1 MIRTLFPWRLPW
13 LIPDPADLVIARSPP
28 YHWDRQA
35 AIRGDN
41 VMADRAAARRGPS
54 RRSVLGA
61 GGAAA
66 LMLGRRP
73 AFAQDRQVAL
83 QLSWLHSVQFGGSYI
98 ARKRGYWTERGLDVA
113 LLPGGPNSPVE
124 PPVVAGSALV
134 GISAADYAAAAVAQG
149 APFRIIAVAMQKNPF
164 VIASLPADP
173 VTEPGDLQ
181 GKRIGMAL
189 ANRPVLQ
196 ALCSINGV
204 DIDRI
209 EIVPTQ
215 YDAAPLIA
223 GQVDCLLCWET
234 DLPVAM
240 TMQGIDNVTMLMAD
254 YGYAVHSQTY
264 IATDDSIATRRRDL
278 IDLLRG
284 EVRGWTDYHADP
296 AAAAA
301 LTVAMFPDAGLDLP
315 TQVLQAERQ
324 VPLMFSDL
332 TDRHGFGWFT
342 DDTVAANIE
351 TLALLGRPVTPAL
364 WDRSLLEEVHGG

>member
-1 MIRTLFPWRLPW
+1 MI
-13 LIPDPADLVIARSPP
+13 DPADES
-28 YHWDRQA
+28 
-35 AIRGDN
+35 RGI
-41 VMADRAAARRGPS
+41 S
-54 RRSVLGA
+54 RRTVLGS
-61 GGAAA
+61 GAAA
-66 LMLGRRP
+66 LILGGHP
-73 AFAQDRQVAL
+73 VAAQDRQVAL

-98 ARKRGYWTERGLDVA
+98 ARDRGYWSERGLAVD
-113 LLPGGPNSPVE
+113 LNPGGPNSPVE
-124 PPVVAGSALV
+124 PPVVAGTALV
-134 GISAADYAAAAVAQG
+134 GISAADYTAAAVAQG

-164 VIASLPADP
+164 VIASLPDRP
-173 VTEPGDLQ
+173 VHEPGDLE

-196 ALCSINGV
+196 ALCTINGV

-215 YDAAPLIA
+215 YDATPLTA

-240 TMQGIDNVTMLMAD
+240 QIQGIDSITMLMAD
-254 YGYAVHSQTY
+254 HGYAVHAQTY
-264 IATDDSIATRRRDL
+264 IATDDSIANRRKDL
-278 IDLLRG
+278 IDLLQG
-284 EVRGWTDYHADP
+284 EVKGWTDYQSDP

-315 TQVLQAERQ
+315 TQTLQAERQ

-332 TDRHGFGWFT
+332 TAEHGFGWFT
-342 DDTVAANIE
+342 DETVAANVE
-351 TLALLGRPVTPAL
+351 TLALLGREVSPAM